1 MAVALCCPVMVCDRH
16 SPWGSPLCSLMLV
29 PWSLGLGLPSWI
41 PLCAVKTAKA
51 NYLLMLGIFIYVLK
65 TAKASYFYCPLSV
78 FCVKYAQLCLIVCFC
93 GLMKL
98 LTAIQEQFGP
108 KWIKMRFRGSFI
120 LSPAKD
126 LEHKQLTLR
135 HKYSEEHEFWSLAS
149 IVSVHHV
156 NIG

>member
-16 SPWGSPLCSLMLV
+16 SLGAAHFALWCLFLGASVLV
-29 PWSLGLGLPSWI
+29 FLLEFH
-41 PLCAVKTAKA
+41 LCAVKTAKA

-98 LTAIQEQFGP
+98 LTAIQEQFEP

-126 LEHKQLTLR
+126 LEHKQLTLW
-135 HKYSEEHEFWSLAS
+135 HEYSVEHEFWSLAS